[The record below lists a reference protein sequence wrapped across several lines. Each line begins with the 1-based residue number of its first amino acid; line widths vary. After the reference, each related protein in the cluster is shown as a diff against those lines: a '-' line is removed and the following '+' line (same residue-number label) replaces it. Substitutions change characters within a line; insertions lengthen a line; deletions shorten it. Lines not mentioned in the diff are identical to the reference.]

1 MKYLGTII
9 FIIVFA
15 LVGYFG
21 YNFLTTK
28 PVSER
33 KFRKAHRYLNYRI
46 DTLRN
51 NQHKMLTNQKVLYR
65 NQQILRDSLAS
76 LSQQM
81 RQIQGKLDSLQSQ
94 VKMLYYGQTVIYD
107 ALTSSQPSKTSKSKF
122 QKLID
127 WFRGK

>member
-1 MKYLGTII
+1 MKYLGTI
-9 FIIVFA
+9 FIIVMLA

-28 PVSER
+28 SVSER
-33 KFRKAHRYLNYRI
+33 EFRKAHRYLNYRI

-51 NQHKMLTNQKVLYR
+51 NQHKMLSNQKVLYR

-76 LSQQM
+76 LSKQM
-81 RQIQGKLDSLQSQ
+81 RQMQGKLDSLQAQ
-94 VKMLYYGQTVIYD
+94 VRMLYYGQTVIYD
-107 ALTSSQPSKTSKSKF
+107 ALTSPEPDRSSKSKF

-127 WFRGK
+127 WFSGK